1 MLVRP
6 DRARSR
12 NRAALVVGIGIG
24 VDEDDRERLRAAR
37 DQPLGRGGDL
47 AGIDRDADAAVGE
60 RALVDLDAHVAVG
73 DRDEIAPQAP
83 GARAVAP
90 AHLEDVAEAAR
101 RDDADL
107 RPAPFQER
115 IGADGGAVHDR
126 ADGGHAA
133 ERAQA
138 VEEALRLVAATR
150 GHLGGAEYPRRRIE
164 QEQVGEGSADVDAD
178 DCARPAHAE
187 VRPRAA
193 AVASASGDRSSRST
207 TL

>member
-6 DRARSR
+6 DSARCLER
-12 NRAALVVGIGIG
+12 PVLVVSIGIG
-24 VDEDDRERLRAAR
+24 VDEGDGERLRAAR
-37 DQPLGRGGDL
+37 DEQLRRGCHL
-47 AGIDRDADAAVGE
+47 VGIDRSSDAAVGE
-60 RALVDLDAHVAVG
+60 RALVDFDAHVAVG

-83 GARAVAP
+83 GPPAVAP
-90 AHLEDVAEAAR
+90 AHLEHVTEAAG

-115 IGADGGAVHDR
+115 IGADRGAVHDR
-126 ADGGHAA
+126 ADGAHAA

-150 GHLGGAEYPRRRIE
+150 GHFGGAECSCRRVE
-164 QEQVGEGSADVDAD
+164 QKQVGESPAYIDAD
-178 DCARPAHAE
+178 DRTRPAHAE
-187 VRPRAA
+187 VRPRAV
-193 AVASASGDRSSRST
+193 AVASTSTDKSSRST